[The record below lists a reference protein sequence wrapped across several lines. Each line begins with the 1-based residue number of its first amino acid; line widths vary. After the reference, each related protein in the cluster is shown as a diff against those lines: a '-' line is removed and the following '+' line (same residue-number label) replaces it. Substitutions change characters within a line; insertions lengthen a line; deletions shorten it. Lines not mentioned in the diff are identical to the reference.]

1 MYVSNNTTEMN
12 FNPDSNVFFI
22 FFEIKQLKL
31 LTNKKLKIMEMYKEA
46 AQLRLRITTTK
57 GPLSVEQ
64 LFEVDKETLIIAE
77 ETLTDQVEKLG
88 KRSRRVTANKG
99 KDAELLKLKLAIV
112 SDVLDTIETEEADQ
126 RDEASKR
133 ANNKKIIEL
142 IAAKKEAKLGEK
154 TIEELEAMLQ

>member
-1 MYVSNNTTEMN
+1 
-12 FNPDSNVFFI
+12 
-22 FFEIKQLKL
+22 
-31 LTNKKLKIMEMYKEA
+31 MEMYKEA

-142 IAAKKEAKLGEK
+142 IAAKKEVQLGEK